1 MSEVKER
8 CCHKVFNGSGAY
20 RSFHPSQCTKTA
32 KVEYEGKWYCSIH
45 SPEGKAK
52 RKARLQAKWDEERN
66 QRERHYMRQQER
78 ADRETAMTAFC
89 EGVTTETI
97 RTLAANGETLQK
109 WLTERKVD

>member
-1 MSEVKER
+1 MSEVKQR
-8 CCHKVFNGSGAY
+8 CCARVFKGSGPY
-20 RSFHPSQCTKTA
+20 RSFHPSQCEKAA
-32 KVEYEGKWYCSIH
+32 KVEHDGKWYCSTH

-52 RKARLQAKWDEERN
+52 RKARLQAKWDEQRN
-66 QRERHYMRQQER
+66 QRELKWMREKER

-109 WLTERKVD
+109 WLTERVVD